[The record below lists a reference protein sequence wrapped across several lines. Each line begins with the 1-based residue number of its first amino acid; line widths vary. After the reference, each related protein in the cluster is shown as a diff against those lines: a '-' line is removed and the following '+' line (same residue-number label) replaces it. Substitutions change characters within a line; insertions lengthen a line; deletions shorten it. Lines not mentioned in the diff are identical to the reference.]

1 MAPISTELM
10 GLALTEQPEA
20 AFLSILIVFIL
31 SIALLL
37 MCTTCQKHSFEL
49 EEKAPTQNSSKLV
62 RVAPNG
68 EGGRQ
73 NPAANEITSDEIGN
87 LEISPEGLPYKAWR
101 SHTLSRDSTLHMNG
115 NADGSVTLQ
124 GI

>member
-62 RVAPNG
+62 RVATNG

-87 LEISPEGLPYKAWR
+87 LEISPEGLPAWR

>member
-49 EEKAPTQNSSKLV
+49 EQKAPTQNSSNLV
-62 RVAPNG
+62 RVATKG
-68 EGGRQ
+68 EGGSQ

-101 SHTLSRDSTLHMNG
+101 SHTLIRDSTYMNG